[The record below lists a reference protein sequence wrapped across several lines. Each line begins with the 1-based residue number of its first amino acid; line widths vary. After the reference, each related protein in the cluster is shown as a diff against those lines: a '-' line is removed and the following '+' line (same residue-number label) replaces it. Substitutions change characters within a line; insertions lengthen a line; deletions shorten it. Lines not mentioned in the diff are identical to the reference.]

1 MNKKLSE
8 RRQIE
13 NEVVF
18 RQTNEQIQKDFD
30 ALNEMAE
37 REGDTSL
44 PNTDEL
50 QLHFYCECS
59 DENCQERIGI
69 KLSLYNDFHNNRKQ
83 FLISPDHESSAVE
96 RIILRDSNYTV
107 VEKFVTPPE
116 TATQLAHTD
125 IVNV

>member
-1 MNKKLSE
+1 MNKKLSK

-18 RQTNEQIQKDFD
+18 RQTNEQIQKDLD
-30 ALNEMAE
+30 VLTALAE
-37 REGDTSL
+37 EEGDTSL
-44 PNTDEL
+44 PDTDDMEL
-50 QLHFYCECS
+50 YFYCECS

-69 KLSLYNDFHNNRKQ
+69 KLSLYNDFHNNRKH
-83 FLISPDHESSAVE
+83 FLICPDHESLAIE
-96 RIILRDSNYTV
+96 RITLRDSNYTV

-116 TATQLAHTD
+116 TATQLKHTN

>member
-18 RQTNEQIQKDFD
+18 RQTNEQIQKDLD
-30 ALNEMAE
+30 ALNDMAKKE
-37 REGDTSL
+37 DTHL
-44 PNTDEL
+44 PDTDDL
-50 QLHFYCECS
+50 VLYFYCECS

-83 FLISPDHESSAVE
+83 FLISPNHESLAVE
-96 RIILRDSNYTV
+96 RIILKDSNYTV

-116 TATQLAHTD
+116 TVAQLEHTD
-125 IVNV
+125 IVNA